1 MRKEVLGEI
10 NQLILVG
17 RLTRNPE
24 LQKIEGKNNCHISIA
39 VRRNYKNSDG
49 IYETDYISCTVWNVI
64 AEKVCTYCKKGD
76 IVSIKARVQNNNY
89 VDKDDKKIYTYEI
102 IAEQVAF
109 MQSQNREKSEEL
121 LNALG

>member
-24 LQKIEGKNNCHISIA
+24 LQKIEGKNNCHI
-39 VRRNYKNSDG
+39 YKNSDG

-89 VDKDDKKIYTYEI
+89 VDKDAKKIYTYEI